1 MKLGVTASSAVA
13 GVLAIAGVV
22 AVSPAQAALQKVAVD
37 LNVYDTSAVDPTPN
51 QTLGVMTVMD
61 LVGGGVSVDFA
72 LAPLATLFASTG
84 GGHIT
89 VGFNLDTTITSGDI
103 TITSPTGAGAPTF
116 TFKSPVNGVPG
127 PSGGFGNFSAGLKGD
142 WSGTSNHFAGPI
154 DFTIAGVSVSDFE
167 ANAKG
172 FFAVA
177 DVLGSNGTGEAGGK
191 IETTIS
197 QTIVGTPEPS
207 TWAMMLLGFAGLGF
221 AGYRKAH
228 SARTAL
234 PAA

>member
-1 MKLGVTASSAVA
+1 MKIGATATSGFVGALALA
-13 GVLAIAGVV
+13 GAFAIPSG
-22 AVSPAQAALQKVAVD
+22 AQAAVLTVD
-37 LNVYDTSAVDPTPN
+37 LNDYDTSAVNSPGGV
-51 QTLGVMTVMD
+51 TLATMTVTD
-61 LVGGGVSVDFA
+61 LSGGGVSVKFA
-72 LAPLATLFASTG
+72 LDAPATFFASTG

-89 VGFNLDTTITSGDI
+89 AAFNLDTAITAADI
-103 TITSPTGAGAPTF
+103 TGLPVTPTF
-116 TFKSPVNGVPG
+116 TFTSPVNGVPG